1 MKELRETIHNAN
13 LTKTQ
18 KMIAK
23 YILDNSG
30 RRLFHDFYRNRPE
43 ARRQ

>member
-1 MKELRETIHNAN
+1 MSELSELIHNAN

-23 YILDNSG
+23 YILSFVSAG
-30 RRLFHDFYRNRPE
+30 P
-43 ARRQ
+43 